1 MIPRRPTE
9 RGRLNF
15 FRCDGKRRVGVPVL
29 LALFCGLGAH
39 AALASPKDVAP
50 TVIII
55 SMDGVR
61 HDAVGEEGLP
71 GFARILAEGARARA
85 LVPVFPSSTFPN
97 HVSLA
102 TGAPTDRHG
111 IVGNRFRDRERGSF
125 DYDNDASWIQAEP
138 LWVAAERQGR
148 RAATFYWVGSETAW
162 RGVSP
167 TYRRAPFS
175 SDTPEGEKVR
185 QILAWLDLPPERR
198 PQLVMSWW
206 HGSDHA
212 AHRHGPESGPVRAA
226 LAGQDE
232 ALRGLLR
239 GLDERAAW
247 HSTTLYVVSD
257 HGMTTATE
265 LVDPVAALSSAGVY
279 AEVTYGMAVAHAFSE
294 HEQVRARVLRIW
306 NDLPGVVAYRQRELP
321 AALRFTHPSR
331 TGDVVALVSPPARFA
346 PQSAWRR
353 GAARVL
359 SWFGSTV
366 GAHGYDPAQVPDMG
380 GIWLAMGR
388 GIAPAQLAPAAS
400 VLDVAASAARLLGI
414 EPPRHSE
421 GRVRD
426 AFAGGADATLLRTEE
441 PR

>member
-1 MIPRRPTE
+1 MN
-9 RGRLNF
+9 L
-15 FRCDGKRRVGVPVL
+15 FRCDEKRRVRVPTL
-29 LALFCGLGAH
+29 LAFVCGL
-39 AALASPKDVAP
+39 AAYAAPASPGAVAP

-61 HDAVGEEGLP
+61 HDAVDDERLP

-111 IVGNRFRDRERGSF
+111 IVGNRFRDRQRGSF

-162 RGVSP
+162 HGISP
-167 TYRRAPFS
+167 THSRAPFS
-175 SDTPEGEKVR
+175 SETPEGEKVR
-185 QILAWLDLPPERR
+185 QILAWLDLPLARR

-206 HGSDHA
+206 HGSDHV
-212 AHRHGPESGPVRAA
+212 AHRYGPKSERVHAA
-226 LAGQDE
+226 LAAQDE

-247 HSTTLYVVSD
+247 DSTTLYVVSD

-265 LVDPVAALSSAGVY
+265 LVDPVAALSRAGVD

-294 HEQVRARVLRIW
+294 HEQVRNRVLRIW
-306 NDLPGVVAYRQRELP
+306 NNLPRVVAYRQRELP
-321 AALRFTHPSR
+321 AALRFAHPSR

-346 PQSAWRR
+346 PQGAWRR
-353 GAARVL
+353 GTARVL
-359 SWFGSTV
+359 SWFGATV
-366 GAHGYDPAQVPDMG
+366 GAHGYDPAQVPEMN

-388 GIAPAQLAPAAS
+388 GITRAQLAPAAS

-421 GRVRD
+421 GRARD
-426 AFAGGADATLLRTEE
+426 AFAGGAGATMPRTEE